1 MRALVL
7 SAGYGT
13 RLGELTT
20 HTPKPMLDVAG
31 HPLLAIILANLRR
44 QGIRDIAVNLHAHPE
59 VIISRLGDG
68 AHLGVRLHYVREHEL
83 LGTLG
88 AAKNI
93 EDYLAHDGP
102 FLLHYGDV
110 VTDQD
115 FSDLAA
121 LHEDRAALVT
131 ILVHERRGSN
141 SVATIAQGG
150 RVTGFL
156 ERPSAA
162 ERAALESN
170 WAFSGVAIL
179 DPSVLR
185 TIPPGVSDLPRDLLP
200 SLASEGRLYA
210 APMTGYRCAVDSPSR
225 LHALR
230 ADVEAGRCRLFLRR
244 SRRSHFNRA
253 NSSGG
258 GA

>member
-20 HTPKPMLDVAG
+20 RTPKPMLDVAG

-68 AHLGVRLHYVREHEL
+68 TRLGVRLHYVREQEL

-115 FSDLAA
+115 FSDLAD

-131 ILVHERRGSN
+131 ILVHERPGSN
-141 SVATIAQGG
+141 SVATIGQGG
-150 RVTGFL
+150 KVTGFI
-156 ERPSAA
+156 ERPSGA
-162 ERAALESN
+162 ERAGLESN
-170 WAFSGVAIL
+170 WAFSGVAVI
-179 DPSVLR
+179 DPAVLR
-185 TIPPGVSDLPRDLLP
+185 TIPPGASDLPRDLLP

-210 APMTGYRCAVDSPSR
+210 APLTGYRRAVDSPSR
-225 LHALR
+225 LQALR
-230 ADVEAGRCRLFLRR
+230 ADVEARRCKLFL
-244 SRRSHFNRA
+244 STAWDDPHWSE
-253 NSSGG
+253 
-258 GA
+258 

>member
-1 MRALVL
+1 M
-7 SAGYGT
+7 
-13 RLGELTT
+13 
-20 HTPKPMLDVAG
+20 
-31 HPLLAIILANLRR
+31 
-44 QGIRDIAVNLHAHPE
+44 
-59 VIISRLGDG
+59 SRLGDG
-68 AHLGVRLHYVREHEL
+68 ARLGVRLHYVREHEL

-93 EDYLAHDGP
+93 EEYLAGDGP

-121 LHEDRAALVT
+121 LHLDRGALVT

-141 SVATIAQGG
+141 SVATIGAGG
-150 RVTGFL
+150 MVTGFI
-156 ERPSAA
+156 ERPSGAD
-162 ERAALESN
+162 RADLESN
-170 WAFSGVAIL
+170 WAFSGVAVL

-200 SLASEGRLYA
+200 SLASARRLYA
-210 APMTGYRCAVDSPSR
+210 APLTGYRCAVDSPTR

-230 ADVEAGRCRLFLRR
+230 ADVEAGRCRLFL
-244 SRRSHFNRA
+244 
-253 NSSGG
+253 SGSP
-258 GA
+258 